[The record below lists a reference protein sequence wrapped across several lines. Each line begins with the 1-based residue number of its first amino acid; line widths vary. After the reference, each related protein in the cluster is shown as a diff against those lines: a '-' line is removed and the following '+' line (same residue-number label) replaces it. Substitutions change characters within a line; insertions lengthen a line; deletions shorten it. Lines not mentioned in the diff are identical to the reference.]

1 MLSQEKIRKWSH
13 LVVSNSLQPCPW
25 DFPGKSTGVGC
36 HFLLQEVFPTNGLN
50 LGLPHCKQ
58 TLYCLSHQG
67 SYMLSQVSESSLFLW
82 LNCILL
88 CMHCLYGSPWNGHLD
103 CFYVLAIVNNAAVR
117 VHMSLKDNHFNSFGY
132 ILINWIAGS
141 YGSSIF
147 NFLKNFHTVFRD
159 GCTDLYFYQQCKS
172 FLFSPSLH
180 CHLLLILISFIFANS
195 HSDYV
200 W

>member
-1 MLSQEKIRKWSH
+1 M
-13 LVVSNSLQPCPW
+13 SNSLQPCSW
-25 DFPGKSTGVGC
+25 DFPGRVLEWAATSFSRRSSQPTDWTWVSRVASRHFTVWATKEAICC
-36 HFLLQEVFPTNGLN
+36 HKYQKFLLF
-50 LGLPHCKQ
+50 
-58 TLYCLSHQG
+58 
-67 SYMLSQVSESSLFLW
+67 FLW

-117 VHMSLKDNHFNSFGY
+117 VHMSHKDNHFNSFGY

-147 NFLKNFHTVFRD
+147 NFLKNFHTVFRG

-180 CHLLLILISFIFANS
+180 CHLLLILISFIFDNS